1 MGDQTGGGGGVPRSS
16 ELPNGWAVRYSAS
29 VVTDADD
36 QQVEFGILPH
46 YKVELKSADVAQG
59 KDTLIEEAI
68 AYLNRTTKEY
78 RLTGVYKK

>member
-1 MGDQTGGGGGVPRSS
+1 MGGALLCLYV
-16 ELPNGWAVRYSAS
+16 
-29 VVTDADD
+29 DD
-36 QQVEFGILPH
+36 RQVEHGILPH
-46 YKVELKSADVAQG
+46 YKVALTPEDVADG